1 MSATPPGDVRS
12 ATQEVGA
19 LLGQIIREEDPAAFA
34 RIEAVR
40 RLAGPATSRARPG
53 SCRRCST
60 V

>member
-34 RIEAVR
+34 SKRCV
-40 RLAGPATSRARPG
+40 GSPWPATSRARPG